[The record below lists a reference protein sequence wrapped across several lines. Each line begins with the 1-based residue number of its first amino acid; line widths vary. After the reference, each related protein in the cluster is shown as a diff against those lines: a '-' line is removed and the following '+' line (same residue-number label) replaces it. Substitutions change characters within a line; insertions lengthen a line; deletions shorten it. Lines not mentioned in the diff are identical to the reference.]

1 MGTMSFTTL
10 AGMPM
15 RSLFLALLLSGAG
28 AGAFAAEAARSAFVA
43 GGGVTVHGTLN
54 LTAGAT
60 WRWMDL
66 TPRGDWSLWTE
77 VFASHWSAKQ
87 AVGPRAS
94 FTQIGV
100 VPVFRYRFDGGR
112 SPWFAE
118 IGIGL
123 SWMDRLY
130 TTERKQFSTRF
141 NFHDNIGF
149 GRNFGANGEHELSVR
164 LSHVSNGGIKE
175 PNPGENFIQLRY
187 AHSF

>member
-1 MGTMSFTTL
+1 MR
-10 AGMPM
+10 M
-15 RSLFLALLLSGAG
+15 RSLLLALLLSGVG
-28 AGAFAAEAARSAFVA
+28 ATAFAAEAARAAFV
-43 GGGVTVHGTLN
+43 GDGGVSAHGTLSV
-54 LTAGAT
+54 TAGVT
-60 WRWMDL
+60 WRWTSL

-87 AVGPRAS
+87 AIGSRAS

-100 VPVFRYRFDGGR
+100 VPIVRYRFGEGR

-118 IGIGL
+118 FGIGV

-141 NFHDNIGF
+141 NFHDNIGI

-164 LSHVSNGGIKE
+164 LSHVSNAGIKQ